1 MAVQKLKIFLWADG
15 LIILLAVIFFVVMYL
30 RRGNKNQFRDD
41 LWEKRKPLD
50 PKQRAAED
58 QIDQKILLEHRPEPG
73 DAEPEAPKPQPESQP
88 KPAPRRAEF
97 QLPNFRGKPHEVLGV
112 PATLDQALPPRPCN
126 APRPKLCGPSP
137 TPRRAIEYRP
147 PSLNSGHSA
156 AQKVAEFPRR
166 KKIHRA
172 FLDKK

>member
-112 PATLDQALPPRPCN
+112 PANADADLIGRAYKHWIKRYHPDRVTHLGPNYVDQAR
-126 APRPKLCGPSP
+126 
-137 TPRRAIEYRP
+137 RRAEQ
-147 PSLNSGHSA
+147 LNTA
-156 AQKVAEFPRR
+156 RQALIQAILQR
-166 KKIHRA
+166 KK
-172 FLDKK
+172 